1 MKKLLIIGASSDIG
15 SNLLST
21 IHGYFQIIATYNSTK
36 VKNKFKNT
44 KFISLNIKKKS
55 DIDTFS
61 KKKLI
66 KNWDHLLILPGS
78 LNPIGKF
85 TDTNPDD
92 IVKSIN
98 LNFTNQIYLINK
110 LINLRNKNNKS
121 SNVIVTSGP
130 ASNSANK
137 DYFAYT
143 ISKVALIKSFEL
155 LNNEIIDVN
164 FIVAGPGM
172 LKTKIHEQTI
182 SSKNKSLESYNLV
195 LKRLNEKKYNSINLF
210 SKFLFKLIRNK
221 SSLMGGR
228 NISFEFDEWYQ
239 KEYLE
244 LLKNDENMHK
254 LRRSMNNLKLN
265 ELDFNI
271 NSILSFLF
279 ENPSFQN
286 TGSET
291 YNLFKRL
298 LSLKISREFNKH
310 KKMRELFDH
319 KINFPYIKMGNINST
334 HLFGID
340 ELILLKFYHSKRNSY
355 KNVCDIGANIGLHS
369 TIMSKVGFKVHSF
382 EPDPIHFKVLKKNCK
397 NLKSIKLYNEAVSDK
412 VGESIFTRIINNTTG
427 SFLKDNKS
435 AYGPVKKFKVKT
447 NTLKNLNKKFD
458 LLKIDAEG
466 SEIDIL
472 SVLEKEDFKKMDV
485 VMEISTLANRK
496 KLWILK
502 NKFKFNIYT
511 QKKSWQKAINISCLP
526 TSHREGSVFLSC
538 KNTFI

>member
-1 MKKLLIIGASSDIG
+1 MQKLLIIGASSDIG
-15 SNLLST
+15 LNLLST
-21 IHGYFQIIATYNSTK
+21 IHGYFEIIATFNKTK
-36 VKNKFKNT
+36 AENKFKNT
-44 KFISLNIKKKS
+44 KFISLNIKSKR
-55 DIDTFS
+55 DINSFS
-61 KKKLI
+61 EIKLI

-78 LNPIGKF
+78 LYPIGQF
-85 TDTNPDD
+85 IDTKPDD
-92 IVKSIN
+92 IVKSID

-110 LINLRNKNNKS
+110 IINLRNKNNKS

-155 LNNEIIDVN
+155 LNNEVESVN

-172 LKTKIHEQTI
+172 LKTKIHDQTI
-182 SSKNKSLESYNLV
+182 NSKSKSIESYNLV
-195 LKRLNEKKYNSINLF
+195 LKRLSEKRYNSINLF
-210 SKFLFKLIRNK
+210 SKFLLKLIRNN
-221 SSLMGGR
+221 SPFMGGR
-228 NISFEFDEWYQ
+228 NISFEFDEWYR

-254 LRRSMNNLKLN
+254 LRRSMNNFKLS

-271 NSILSFLF
+271 NSILNLLF

-286 TGSET
+286 IGSET

-298 LSLKISREFNKH
+298 LSLKISKEFKKH
-310 KKMRELFDH
+310 KKMRELFDL
-319 KINFPYIKMGNINST
+319 KINFPYVKMGNINSI

-340 ELILLKFYHSKRNSY
+340 ELILLKFYHSKKNKY

-382 EPDPIHFKVLKKNCK
+382 EPDPLHYKVLKKNCK
-397 NLKSIKLYNEAVSDK
+397 NLKNIKLYNEAISDK
-412 VGESIFTRIINNTTG
+412 VGEANFTRIINNTTG

-435 AYGPVKKFKVKT
+435 AYGPIKKFKVKT

-472 SVLEKEDFKKMDV
+472 SVLEKGDFEKMDV
-485 VMEISTLANRK
+485 VMEISTLANRR
-496 KLWILK
+496 KLWALK
-502 NKFKFNIYT
+502 NKLKFNIYS
-511 QKKSWQKAINISCLP
+511 QKKSWQKANNINSLP

-538 KNTFI
+538 KNSFL